1 MAKISK
7 KTIES
12 LREFLN
18 RGCEYGG
25 TQEVVNDIMDKSLRD
40 MGVEIIQADDVGLI
54 DRDGDT
60 IGTLDDFA
68 NIFWDKVV
76 EDILNVLETEE

>member
-18 RGCEYGG
+18 RGCEHGA
-25 TQEVVNDIMDKSLRD
+25 TQDIVNDLMNKSLRD
-40 MGVEIIQADDVGLI
+40 MGTEIIQADDVALL
-54 DRDGDT
+54 DWDGDT
-60 IGTLDDFA
+60 IGTLDTFA

-76 EDILNVLETEE
+76 EDILNVLETE